1 MDNAARPR
9 EPSKAGKKDTMNDI
23 ILLAMPEEA
32 PNLVHKNNVFLTGVG
47 KVNAAIRASTL
58 IERHKP
64 KRVFNFGTAGGI
76 GVMPGKIYKCTYFSQ
91 RDIILGG
98 CLTGPQIDEL
108 HAPIKIGTDGV
119 RLSTG
124 DNFVTDTYNI
134 IADLVDMEA
143 FAIAKACQLAEVEF
157 ICYKYVSDMADENA
171 ADHFVGSVH
180 KGEDYYIEILKEYGI
195 NL

>member
-1 MDNAARPR
+1 M
-9 EPSKAGKKDTMNDI
+9 MNDI

-47 KVNAAIRASTL
+47 KVNAAIRAATL
-58 IERHKP
+58 IERYKP
-64 KRVFNFGTAGGI
+64 KRVFNFGTAGSI
-76 GVMPGKIYKCTYFSQ
+76 SCTAGKIYKCTYFSQ

-124 DNFVTDTYNI
+124 DNFVTDTYGI

-143 FAIAKACQLAEVEF
+143 FAIAKACQLANVEF

-171 ADHFVGSVH
+171 ADHFVDSVH
-180 KGEDYYIEILKEYGI
+180 KGEDYYIEILKEHGI

>member
-1 MDNAARPR
+1 M
-9 EPSKAGKKDTMNDI
+9 MNDI

-47 KVNAAIRASTL
+47 KVNAAIRAATL

-76 GVMPGKIYKCTYFSQ
+76 GVIPGKLYKCTYFSQ
-91 RDIILGG
+91 RDVILGG
-98 CLTGPQIDEL
+98 CILGPQAEEL
-108 HAPIKIGTDGV
+108 HAPIKTGTDGV

-124 DNFVTDTYNI
+124 DNFVTDTYGI

-143 FAIAKACQLAEVEF
+143 FSIARACQFANVEF
-157 ICYKYVSDMADENA
+157 ICYKYISDMADENA
-171 ADHFVGSVH
+171 ADHFVDSVH
-180 KGEDYYIEILKEYGI
+180 KGEDYYIEILKEYGVE
-195 NL
+195 L